1 MEFIAKSVIPF
12 PLRYDP
18 RLVEEAIFLAVRGH
32 PEERALH
39 AEGDRLYD
47 LADAEARDRAFQQHY
62 ASWFVRL
69 GLGAPIEQ
77 AFAEQ
82 PPIAP
87 AVRGC
92 MVGRAL
98 SRKDEGAEL
107 FVSPS
112 DEGCRERNRR
122 SVGLLLRPESL
133 LDPDALLSFLRHE
146 LFHIADML
154 DPDFAYEPTLPQSE
168 GGPVYDRLLRD
179 RYRALWDATIDG
191 RLLRRGW
198 APPSRRDEQLRNF
211 TRAFPMLGAETT
223 ELFNRFFDYGPHTHA
238 ELVAFACD
246 PGMTVR
252 VSASQP
258 GSRCPLCRFPT
269 YVFEPD
275 PARLPDEVILRIH
288 QDFPQWRPA
297 QGLCRQCAD
306 LYGARALHVRRYEG
320 RLSNSE

>member
-1 MEFIAKSVIPF
+1 MAKPLAPF
-12 PLRYDP
+12 SLRYDP
-18 RLVEEAIFLAVRGH
+18 RLIKEAIFLAVRGH

-39 AEGDRLYD
+39 AEGDRLYA
-47 LADAEARDRAFQQHY
+47 LADAEARDRAFQQHD

-82 PPIAP
+82 PSIAP

-112 DEGCRERNRR
+112 DEGCSERDRR

-133 LDPDALLSFLRHE
+133 LNLDALLSFLRHE

-191 RLLRRGW
+191 RLVRRGW
-198 APPSRRDEQLRNF
+198 ASASVREPCLRDF
-211 TRAFPMLGAETT
+211 AKAFPMLHTAEK
-223 ELFNRFFDYGPHTHA
+223 FVRFFDTEPHTHL

-246 PGMTVR
+246 PDEHQVHRGQ
-252 VSASQP
+252 S
-258 GSRCPLCRFPT
+258 GRCPLCRFPT
-269 YVFEPD
+269 SAFEPN
-275 PARLPDEVILRIH
+275 PERLPAAVIARITH
-288 QDFPQWRPA
+288 DFPAWYPSR
-297 QGLCRQCAD
+297 GLCPQCAD
-306 LYGARALHVRRYEG
+306 LYRAQP
-320 RLSNSE
+320 LS